1 MLEKGRTNVD
11 FGGKRDALF
20 ALADGIERELAPLH
34 RAFERRA
41 ERHLERILTAMH
53 RHRISG
59 QHLMPTTG
67 YGLGDVGREGL
78 EAVYA
83 EVFGGE
89 AALVSP
95 HILSGTHA
103 LAVALFG
110 LLRPGD
116 GLVLATGVPYDT
128 LLPVIGIDVEGRC
141 VDSPPG
147 EASLPEGRRSRNL
160 GPGSLCAL
168 GVRPTLVPLRS
179 DGRFD
184 REGALEA
191 IREDTRVVFVQRSRG
206 YADVP
211 SRRVEEIAA
220 FVEGVRRKAPH
231 VFVLVDN
238 CYGEFVEEREPT
250 HVGADLIV
258 GSLIKNPG
266 GGLAKSGGYLVGRE
280 EAVARAAERYTAP
293 GIGREIGA
301 TYPGLWDLYMG
312 FFLAP
317 HHVAEALKGAS
328 FAAALLAR
336 LGFAVSPAADEPR
349 TDVIQAIRFGD
360 RAALLEFL
368 AAIQETSPIDA
379 FVTPVPDEMPGYADP
394 VVMAGGTFVQGST
407 AELSADAPIRPPY
420 VAYLQGGLTY
430 AHVKLAILNAARRL
444 LEKGYSEIRLS
455 TT

>member
-1 MLEKGRTNVD
+1 MDL
-11 FGGKRDALF
+11 GGEREALL
-20 ALADGIERELAPLH
+20 ALAETVERELAPLH

-41 ERHLERILTAMH
+41 ERHLERILAAMQ

-59 QHLMPTTG
+59 QHLVPSTG
-67 YGLGDVGREGL
+67 YGLGDVGRRGL

-128 LLPVIGIDVEGRC
+128 LLPVIGIDAEGRC
-141 VDSPPG
+141 ADPPFG
-147 EASLPEGRRSRNL
+147 EAPASEERRPRAL

-184 REGALEA
+184 REGAIEA
-191 IREDTRVVFVQRSRG
+191 IRENTRVVFVQRSRG
-206 YADVP
+206 YANVP
-211 SRRVEEIAA
+211 SRSVEEIAD

-250 HVGADLIV
+250 HAGADLIV

-266 GGLAKSGGYLVGRE
+266 GGLAKGGGYLVGSE
-280 EAVARAAERYTAP
+280 EAVSRAAERYTAP
-293 GIGREIGA
+293 GIGKEIGA
-301 TYPGLWDLYMG
+301 TYPGLGDLYMG

-349 TDVIQAIRFGD
+349 TDIIQAITFGNRD
-360 RAALLEFL
+360 ALLDFL
-368 AAIQETSPIDA
+368 AAVQEMSPVDA
-379 FVTPVPDEMPGYADP
+379 FVTPVPDEMPGYADL

-430 AHVKLAILNAARRL
+430 AHVKLAALHAARRL
-444 LEKGYSEIRLS
+444 LEKGHGRI
-455 TT
+455 